1 MIIGVTIAGK
11 HSLDDLGMYLTDAD
25 IGFPEVRTNY
35 VDVPGRNGLLDLST
49 ALDGEIQYR
58 DRIITLTFVT
68 TARLCGQTWPSFL
81 ASLASIVHGQLV
93 PLAFDDD
100 EDWYYSG
107 RGAIS
112 SYAMEGSRW
121 TVQIEFTCDPWRY
134 KSAET
139 TVTASLTEAD
149 TEISLSC
156 DRRPVVPAI
165 TTTAETVLTWGADS
179 YTVSA
184 GTRQLPGIRLTQ
196 GTHTLKARTTSGT
209 GEITITYQE
218 GSL

>member
-35 VDVPGRNGLLDLST
+35 VDVPGRDGMLDLST
-49 ALDGEIQYR
+49 ALDGEIHYQ
-58 DRIITLTFVT
+58 DRTITLTFVT

-81 ASLASIVHGQLV
+81 ASLASIVHGQSV
-93 PLAFDDD
+93 PLTFDDD
-100 EDWYYSG
+100 EGCYYSG

-121 TVQIEFTCDPWRY
+121 TIQIEFTCDPWRY

-139 TVTASLTEAD
+139 TVTASLTEVD

-156 DRRPVVPAI
+156 DRRPVVPTI

-196 GTHTLKARTTSGT
+196 GTHTLKARTTSGA